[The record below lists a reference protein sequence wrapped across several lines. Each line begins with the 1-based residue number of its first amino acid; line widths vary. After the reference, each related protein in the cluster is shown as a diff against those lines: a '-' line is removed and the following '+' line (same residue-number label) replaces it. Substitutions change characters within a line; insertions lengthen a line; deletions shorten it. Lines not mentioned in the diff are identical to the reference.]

1 VSRATT
7 RVERGRRGRW
17 RAERVLL
24 VVVLACGA
32 PTRTWGEARGLGEA
46 GASDAE
52 AQDTS
57 PGSSPTSPGHTVGSP
72 LEAPHN
78 PLAPAALLPDPLR
91 LPPGRMPGAATWAT
105 IASASAIALG
115 AAIVPPPVER
125 PSAGGVGLDESV
137 RDAVRL
143 ERSESRYAV
152 RDGSDVLL
160 SLLVTSP
167 FVVDAMLTAGWYR
180 SSPEV
185 ASALARVDA
194 EAMAI
199 TAAIHGLVNT
209 TVGRERPYGRTC
221 GGETPSSTLDCDGS
235 GRFRSFFSGHAALS
249 FTGASLICSHH
260 LRFSLFGGGGAE
272 VGTCLVAYAAAATTA
287 TFRVMADMHYATD
300 VLAGAAVGT
309 LVGLLVPA
317 LHFDLGADSPER
329 AGASAD
335 GGLELRVAPGPG
347 GLAVGGRF

>member
-1 VSRATT
+1 MSLAQPRPRATSAASGV
-7 RVERGRRGRW
+7 RSASRGRVAWLVTFG
-17 RAERVLL
+17 VL
-24 VVVLACGA
+24 VVSASPTRASAGDGA
-32 PTRTWGEARGLGEA
+32 PSAPA
-46 GASDAE
+46 GVPS
-52 AQDTS
+52 AQA
-57 PGSSPTSPGHTVGSP
+57 GSP
-72 LEAPHN
+72 VEAPHN
-78 PLAPAALLPDPLR
+78 PLAPDASLPDPLR
-91 LPPGRMPGAATWAT
+91 LPPGRMPGAATWVT
-105 IASASAIALG
+105 IASASAIALA

-137 RDAVRL
+137 RGALRL
-143 ERSESRYAV
+143 DRIESRYAV

-167 FVVDAMLTAGWYR
+167 FVIDAMLTAGWYR

-199 TAAIHGLVNT
+199 TAAIHGIVNT

-221 GGETPSSTLDCDGS
+221 GGETPSTTFDCDGP

-272 VGTCLVAYAAAATTA
+272 VATCLVAYAAAATTA

-300 VLAGAAVGT
+300 VLTGAAVGT

-317 LHFDLGADSPER
+317 LHFDLGGDTPGGLGAEAASP
-329 AGASAD
+329 
-335 GGLELRVAPGPG
+335 GLELRLAPAPG
-347 GLAVGGRF
+347 GLSIGGRF